1 MDEALKEHGFS
12 SISATEG
19 DENQTEEKKE
29 ETFNKK
35 KFCCEKHYKL
45 FEQASRSIRYYYKS
59 ASRPFIKRVETS
71 LRQSFEISTSHKPS
85 QWLPDQFC
93 RLDINWIQTNRQADC
108 NFKWP
113 AIYRVACSIYNG
125 TLKYF
130 IWSSINYISM
140 FIILK
145 TGDFQ
150 LWFLYW
156 SNLRNLLQENNLEI
170 IRTIHVFQAAKTTL
184 SPTLLIR

>member
-35 KFCCEKHYKL
+35 NFCCEKHYKL

-59 ASRPFIKRVETS
+59 ASRPFIKQVETS
-71 LRQSFEISTSHKPS
+71 LRQSFEISTGHKPS

-93 RLDINWIQTNRQADC
+93 RFDINRIQTNRQTRQ
-108 NFKWP
+108 
-113 AIYRVACSIYNG
+113 IYIYLDR
-125 TLKYF
+125 LKGLQTVTSSDPPF
-130 IWSSINYISM
+130 IEW
-140 FIILK
+140 
-145 TGDFQ
+145 
-150 LWFLYW
+150 
-156 SNLRNLLQENNLEI
+156 
-170 IRTIHVFQAAKTTL
+170 HVLSTMVPLNTL
-184 SPTLLIR
+184 SDQA